1 MAECVSCGD
10 DFNPKRYRLGYRT
23 CLECGQTLALQ
34 EKVIKSRR
42 TAPAFNKGAYQ
53 YITSMEMTKSI
64 GR

>member
-34 EKVIKSRR
+34 EKVSKSRG
-42 TAPAFNKGAYQ
+42 TAILVNKSAYQ
-53 YITSMEMTKSI
+53 YITNVELTKSF

>member
-34 EKVIKSRR
+34 EKVSKSRR
-42 TAPAFNKGAYQ
+42 TAILVNKSAYQ
-53 YITSMEMTKSI
+53 YITNVEMTKSF

>member
-34 EKVIKSRR
+34 EKVSKSRR
-42 TAPAFNKGAYQ
+42 TASLFNKGAYQ
-53 YITSMEMTKSI
+53 FITSLEQVKHL